1 MKPCATCA
9 EKSIECS
16 YESQYLRGRPPT
28 PPSSTPEASNHGDQT
43 SNEAGPPVPS
53 TSDSNDNNKTQPPS
67 LTHQRSSP
75 EPGTSDIHGQYVDPT
90 SGLSFLQRAQSRL
103 GRQNLD
109 GSSSLSEW
117 WNQPLTAAGDKP
129 LVSMPHDGS
138 NTGYHSMHTDL
149 PAGTNAVELMDLCFD
164 VCISTY
170 KPLHRPT
177 VEIWYRIATTNLASG
192 YSMAQ
197 GLGHAE
203 VSILLSIF
211 AIATFHRQKSRGYA
225 DDISSLSESDTYFRR
240 SLSFTESETGVA
252 TLESAQARIL
262 QTFYL
267 LTTCRQNQAWYVF
280 GSLLQIISALGMHR
294 RDWKRTTGPQPDY
307 IHSQCRKRLFWSAYI
322 LDRNL
327 GVVMGRPRHFHDD
340 DIDQELPDCVNDS
353 EMSPAGRLSAEG
365 SEDCHMDAFVCNIKL
380 ARVVGKISH
389 GLYPIKPLSE
399 TSRIEVTRS
408 LGKELEGWQSSL
420 PPFLSTVRPSSLV
433 RSFRR
438 QCIALRLAYDHAVM
452 HLYRPFLLSRRN
464 RKPSSDNDV
473 TEAFRAESIQLC
485 IAAAQ
490 DALRTIDAFASDGPQ
505 FHAFWWTHYITFCAL
520 TVVYVWNTQQPS
532 NELKGIDRSK
542 LMMIAEQCQI
552 HLAQATASN
561 SPCRRYS
568 IILEELRSESRKESS
583 SSLDDQTPQIHHPDP
598 STRMD
603 PQNLRVGA
611 IGSPAINTA
620 VSLPYTS
627 PHLAQTPVSVN
638 SSLSV
643 ETRNPF
649 MNWQTSDWL
658 EIDASVSGSR
668 ACSADMDARVVATS
682 ADHACHQAY
691 GMIPGYS
698 LNPNVQWYGGGG
710 GGGGQ

>member
-28 PPSSTPEASNHGDQT
+28 PPSSTPEASHGDNN
-43 SNEAGPPVPS
+43 SNETGPPHPS
-53 TSDSNDNNKTQPPS
+53 TSDSSESKTSTLSHP
-67 LTHQRSSP
+67 RSSP
-75 EPGTSDIHGQYVDPT
+75 EPGSSDIHGQYVDPT
-90 SGLSFLQRAQSRL
+90 CGLSFLQRAQSRL
-103 GRQNLD
+103 GRQNLG
-109 GSSSLSEW
+109 GSSSLTEW
-117 WNQPLTAAGDKP
+117 WNQPITAAGDKP
-129 LVSMPHDGS
+129 LISAPLDGS
-138 NTGYHSMHTDL
+138 NAGYPLIHTDIPCDSL
-149 PAGTNAVELMDLCFD
+149 ELMELFFD

-192 YSMAQ
+192 YPMSQ

-225 DDISSLSESDTYFRR
+225 DDISSLSESDAYFRR
-240 SLSFTESETGVA
+240 SLSFTESETGIA

-262 QTFYL
+262 QAFYL
-267 LTTCRQNQAWYVF
+267 LMTCRQNQAWYVF

-294 RDWKRTTGPQPDY
+294 RDWKRITGPQADY
-307 IHSQCRKRLFWSAYI
+307 IHSQCRKRLFWSTYI
-322 LDRNL
+322 LDRVL

-340 DIDQELPDCVNDS
+340 DIDQELPDSVNDT
-353 EMSPAGRLSAEG
+353 EMSPTGRLHSEG
-365 SEDCHMDAFVCNIKL
+365 SEDCHMDGFVCNIKL
-380 ARVVGKISH
+380 ARIVGKISH
-389 GLYPIKPLSE
+389 DLYPIKPLSE
-399 TSRIEVTRS
+399 SSRIEVTRS

-464 RKPSSDNDV
+464 RKPSSDSEV
-473 TEAFRAESIQLC
+473 TEAFRQESIQLC

-490 DALRTIDAFASDGPQ
+490 DALRTIEALASDGPL
-505 FHAFWWTHYITFCAL
+505 FHAFWWTHYVAFCAL
-520 TVVYVWNTQQPS
+520 TIVYVWNTQQPS
-532 NELKGIDRSK
+532 NDLKGIDRSK
-542 LMMIAEQCQI
+542 LMIMAEQCQI
-552 HLAQATASN
+552 HLAHATASN
-561 SPCRRYS
+561 SPSRRYS
-568 IILEELRSESRKESS
+568 IILEELRNESRKESS
-583 SSLDDQTPQIHHPDP
+583 LDEQAATQATSETAARSEH
-598 STRMD
+598 
-603 PQNLRVGA
+603 QNMHAGGTTELPMLN
-611 IGSPAINTA
+611 SA

-627 PHLAQTPVSVN
+627 PHLAQTPVSMN
-638 SSLSV
+638 STLPA

-658 EIDASVSGSR
+658 EIDASVSSSR
-668 ACSADMDARVVATS
+668 ACSADMDARVATS
-682 ADHACHQAY
+682 ADVACQAY
-691 GMIPGYS
+691 GIIPGYS
-698 LNPNVQWYGGGG
+698 LNPNVQWYGGGSGG

>member
-1 MKPCATCA
+1 
-9 EKSIECS
+9 
-16 YESQYLRGRPPT
+16 
-28 PPSSTPEASNHGDQT
+28 
-43 SNEAGPPVPS
+43 
-53 TSDSNDNNKTQPPS
+53 
-67 LTHQRSSP
+67 
-75 EPGTSDIHGQYVDPT
+75 
-90 SGLSFLQRAQSRL
+90 
-103 GRQNLD
+103 
-109 GSSSLSEW
+109 
-117 WNQPLTAAGDKP
+117 
-129 LVSMPHDGS
+129 
-138 NTGYHSMHTDL
+138 
-149 PAGTNAVELMDLCFD
+149 
-164 VCISTY
+164 
-170 KPLHRPT
+170 
-177 VEIWYRIATTNLASG
+177 
-192 YSMAQ
+192 
-197 GLGHAE
+197 
-203 VSILLSIF
+203 
-211 AIATFHRQKSRGYA
+211 
-225 DDISSLSESDTYFRR
+225 
-240 SLSFTESETGVA
+240 
-252 TLESAQARIL
+252 
-262 QTFYL
+262 
-267 LTTCRQNQAWYVF
+267 
-280 GSLLQIISALGMHR
+280 
-294 RDWKRTTGPQPDY
+294 
-307 IHSQCRKRLFWSAYI
+307 
-322 LDRNL
+322 
-327 GVVMGRPRHFHDD
+327 
-340 DIDQELPDCVNDS
+340 
-353 EMSPAGRLSAEG
+353 
-365 SEDCHMDAFVCNIKL
+365 
-380 ARVVGKISH
+380 
-389 GLYPIKPLSE
+389 
-399 TSRIEVTRS
+399 
-408 LGKELEGWQSSL
+408 
-420 PPFLSTVRPSSLV
+420 LSTVRPSSLV

-464 RKPSSDNDV
+464 RKPSADNDV

-490 DALRTIDAFASDGPQ
+490 DALRTVDAFASDGPQ

-583 SSLDDQTPQIHHPDP
+583 SSLDEQATQTIHPDP

-658 EIDASVSGSR
+658 EIDASVSGPR
-668 ACSADMDARVVATS
+668 ARSADMDARVVATS

-698 LNPNVQWYGGGG
+698 LNPNVQWYGGN
-710 GGGGQ
+710 GGGQ

>member
-28 PPSSTPEASNHGDQT
+28 PPSSTPEASHTDQNST
-43 SNEAGPPVPS
+43 ESIPLAPS
-53 TSDSNDNNKTQPPS
+53 TSDSNDNKDYT
-67 LTHQRSSP
+67 LGHQRISP
-75 EPGTSDIHGQYVDPT
+75 EPATSDIHGQYLDPT
-90 SGLSFLQRAQSRL
+90 CGLSFLQRAQSRL

-138 NTGYHSMHTDL
+138 NPGYPLSHTDL
-149 PAGTNAVELMDLCFD
+149 PAGANAVELMDLAFD

-192 YSMAQ
+192 YAMSQ

-267 LTTCRQNQAWYVF
+267 LMTCRQNQAWYVF

-294 RDWKRTTGPQPDY
+294 RDWKRSTGPQPDY

-340 DIDQELPDCVNDS
+340 DIDQDLPDCVNDS
-353 EMSPAGRLSAEG
+353 EMSPAGRLSSEC
-365 SEDCHMDAFVCNIKL
+365 SEDCHMDGFVCNIKL
-380 ARVVGKISH
+380 ARIVGRISH
-389 GLYPIKPLSE
+389 DLYPIKPLSE
-399 TSRIEVTRS
+399 TSRIEATRS

-452 HLYRPFLLSRRN
+452 HLYRPFLLTRRN
-464 RKPSSDNDV
+464 RKPSSDSDV
-473 TEAFRAESIQLC
+473 AEAFRIESIQLC

-490 DALRTIDAFASDGPQ
+490 DALRTIDAFASDGPL
-505 FHAFWWTHYITFCAL
+505 FHAFWWTHYVAFCAL
-520 TVVYVWNTQQPS
+520 TIVYVWNTQQPS
-532 NELKGIDRSK
+532 NDLKGIDRSK
-542 LMMIAEQCQI
+542 LMMMAEQCQI

-561 SPCRRYS
+561 SPSRRYS

-583 SSLDDQTPQIHHPDP
+583 FDEQQAAQMIHPDP
-598 STRMD
+598 ATRMEA
-603 PQNLRVGA
+603 QNLHVGGVT
-611 IGSPAINTA
+611 GSPAINSA
-620 VSLPYTS
+620 VSLPYHS

-638 SSLSV
+638 SSLAA
-643 ETRNPF
+643 ETTRNPF
-649 MNWQTSDWL
+649 TNWQTSDWL

-668 ACSADMDARVVATS
+668 ACSADMDARVASS
-682 ADHACHQAY
+682 ADIACHQAY

-710 GGGGQ
+710 GQ